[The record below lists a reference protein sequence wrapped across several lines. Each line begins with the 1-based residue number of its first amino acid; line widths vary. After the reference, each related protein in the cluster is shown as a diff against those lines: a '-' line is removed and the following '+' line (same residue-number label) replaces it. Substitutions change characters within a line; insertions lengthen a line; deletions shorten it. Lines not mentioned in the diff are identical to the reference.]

1 MFCRV
6 VSFGVVH
13 YAIEGMRICLAS
25 LLMSWISIVIIGPA
39 GLFMYKSVGFISKT
53 SPILLAMIVRAF
65 SFLNYL

>member
-1 MFCRV
+1 
-6 VSFGVVH
+6 
-13 YAIEGMRICLAS
+13 
-25 LLMSWISIVIIGPA
+25 VIIGPA